1 MTDKAQTHDKA
12 PKGQGIGISPKAS
25 IIPVEN
31 TIKEMHSPR
40 ECGTTMNL
48 NRIDLNLLVYL
59 DALLRERNVTQAAN
73 QLNLSQPAMSN
84 GLRRLRD
91 LFDDPLLVR
100 TSEGMT
106 PTERALELEP
116 VVREV
121 LAKIDQAVQPQK
133 DFEPDNANRVFRIM
147 ASDYAEATLFPAVLS
162 KLRNLAPGLTLDI
175 MTPSD
180 VSFLDVERGKVDM
193 IINRFDSMPQS
204 FHQILLWNDS
214 FTCVL
219 SPHNPVLEDFTLDNY
234 LKAKHVWVSKT
245 GMGVG
250 VGVDPDDIQ
259 RLGWVDAA
267 LDKLGKKRQIRVFTR
282 HYQAAM
288 TLAEQNDLVVTL
300 PTRAAQLKLG
310 NPRVVLREPPLEI
323 PPLQLKMAWSPLLQH
338 NPANK
343 WLRKLIADT
352 ARELDGQAATP

>member
-1 MTDKAQTHDKA
+1 
-12 PKGQGIGISPKAS
+12 
-25 IIPVEN
+25 
-31 TIKEMHSPR
+31 
-40 ECGTTMNL
+40 MNI

-59 DALLRERNVTQAAN
+59 DALLRERNVTQAAH

-84 GLRRLRD
+84 GLRRLRE

-100 TSEGMT
+100 TSDGMT

-121 LAKIDQAVQPQK
+121 LTTIDKAVQPRSEFVPQ
-133 DFEPDNANRVFRIM
+133 EAQRVFRIM
-147 ASDYAEATLFPAVLS
+147 ASDYAESTLLPVVLGQ
-162 KLRNLAPGLTLDI
+162 LRTLAPGLTLDI

-193 IINRFDSMPQS
+193 VINRFDTMPQS
-204 FHQILLWNDS
+204 FHQIHLWNDS
-214 FTCVL
+214 FSCVL
-219 SPHNPVLEDFTLDNY
+219 SPENPVLKDFTLDNY
-234 LKAKHVWVSKT
+234 LKANHVWVSKT

-250 VGVDPDDIQ
+250 VGMDPGDVQ

-267 LDKLGKKRQIRVFTR
+267 LDRLGKKRQIRVFTR

-288 TLAEQNDLVVTL
+288 TMAEQNDLIVTL
-300 PTRAAQLKLG
+300 PTRAAQLKAN

-323 PPLQLKMAWSPLLQH
+323 PPLELKMAWSPLLQH
-338 NPANK
+338 NPANR
-343 WLRKLIADT
+343 WLRKLIADS
-352 ARELDGQAATP
+352 ARILDGKEPTI

>member
-1 MTDKAQTHDKA
+1 
-12 PKGQGIGISPKAS
+12 
-25 IIPVEN
+25 
-31 TIKEMHSPR
+31 
-40 ECGTTMNL
+40 MNV

-84 GLRRLRD
+84 GLRRLREV
-91 LFDDPLLVR
+91 FGDPLLVR

-106 PTERALELEP
+106 PTERALELAP

-121 LAKIDQAVQPQK
+121 LSAVDRAVQPRT
-133 DFEPDNANRVFRIM
+133 DFEPAEAHRVFRIM
-147 ASDYAEATLFPAVLS
+147 ASDYAESTLFPAVLG

-193 IINRFDSMPQS
+193 VINRFDSMPQS
-204 FHQILLWNDS
+204 FHQIHLWNDS
-214 FTCVL
+214 FTCLL
-219 SPHNPVLEDFTLDNY
+219 SPDNPVLDDFTLDNY
-234 LKAKHVWVSKT
+234 LEANHVWVSKT

-250 VGVDPDDIQ
+250 VGVNPDDVQ

-267 LDKLGKKRQIRVFTR
+267 LNKLGKKRQIRVFTR

-288 TLAEQNDLVVTL
+288 TLAEQTDLIVTL
-300 PTRAAQLKLG
+300 PTRAAQLKR
-310 NPRVVLREPPLEI
+310 NDPRVVLRDPPLAIPPLE
-323 PPLQLKMAWSPLLQH
+323 LKMAWSPLLQH

-352 ARELDGQAATP
+352 ARELNGLQPTP

>member
-1 MTDKAQTHDKA
+1 
-12 PKGQGIGISPKAS
+12 
-25 IIPVEN
+25 V
-31 TIKEMHSPR
+31 
-40 ECGTTMNL
+40 NL

-84 GLRRLRD
+84 GLRRLRE
-91 LFDDPLLVR
+91 LFDDPILVR

-121 LAKIDQAVQPQK
+121 LANIDRAVQPRSA
-133 DFEPDNANRVFRIM
+133 FEPADAHRVFRIM
-147 ASDYAEATLFPAVLS
+147 ASDYAESTLLPTLLG
-162 KLRNLAPGLTLDI
+162 KLRTLAPGLTLDI

-193 IINRFDSMPQS
+193 VINRFDSMPQS
-204 FHQILLWNDS
+204 FHQIHLWNDS
-214 FTCVL
+214 FSCVL
-219 SPHNPVLEDFTLDNY
+219 SPENPVLQDFTLENY
-234 LKAKHVWVSKT
+234 LKANHVWVSKT

-250 VGVDPDDIQ
+250 VGVNPDDVQ

-267 LDKLGKKRQIRVFTR
+267 LNKLGKKRQIRVFTR

-288 TLAEQNDLVVTL
+288 TMAEQNDLIVTL
-300 PTRAAQLKLG
+300 PTRAALLKLD
-310 NPRVVLREPPLEI
+310 NPRVVLRDPPLEI
-323 PPLQLKMAWSPLLQH
+323 PPLELKMAWSPLLQH

-352 ARELDGQAATP
+352 ARELDGQEPTP

>member
-1 MTDKAQTHDKA
+1 
-12 PKGQGIGISPKAS
+12 
-25 IIPVEN
+25 
-31 TIKEMHSPR
+31 
-40 ECGTTMNL
+40 
-48 NRIDLNLLVYL
+48 
-59 DALLRERNVTQAAN
+59 
-73 QLNLSQPAMSN
+73 MSN

-116 VVREV
+116 IVREV
-121 LAKIDQAVQPQK
+121 LSSIDRAVKPRSEF
-133 DFEPDNANRVFRIM
+133 DAENAHRVFRIM
-147 ASDYAEATLFPAVLS
+147 ASDYAESTLFPSVLG
-162 KLRNLAPGLTLDI
+162 KLRTLAPGLTLDI

-193 IINRFDSMPQS
+193 VINRFDSMPQS
-204 FHQILLWNDS
+204 FHQIHLWNDS

-219 SPHNPVLEDFTLDNY
+219 SPENPVLEDFSLENY
-234 LKAKHVWVSKT
+234 LKANHVWVSKT

-250 VGVDPDDIQ
+250 VGVNPDDVQ
-259 RLGWVDAA
+259 RLGWVDLA
-267 LDKLGKKRQIRVFTR
+267 LNKLGKKRQIRVFTR

-288 TLAEQNDLVVTL
+288 TLAEQNDLIVTL
-300 PTRAAQLKLG
+300 PTRAALLKRD

-323 PPLQLKMAWSPLLQH
+323 PALELKMAWSPLLQH

-352 ARELDGQAATP
+352 ARELDDKAPTP

>member
-1 MTDKAQTHDKA
+1 MK
-12 PKGQGIGISPKAS
+12 
-25 IIPVEN
+25 V
-31 TIKEMHSPR
+31 
-40 ECGTTMNL
+40 

-84 GLRRLRD
+84 GLRRLRE
-91 LFDDPLLVR
+91 LFNDPLLVR

-121 LAKIDQAVQPQK
+121 LSKIDQAVQPRG
-133 DFEPDNANRVFRIM
+133 DFEAGTAQRVFRIM
-147 ASDYAEATLFPAVLS
+147 ASDYAESTLFPSVLG
-162 KLRNLAPGLTLDI
+162 KLRTLAPGLTLDI

-193 IINRFDSMPQS
+193 VINRFDSMPQS
-204 FHQILLWNDS
+204 FHQIHLWDDS

-219 SPHNPVLEDFTLDNY
+219 SPENPVLKDFTLENY
-234 LKAKHVWVSKT
+234 LKANHVWVSKT

-250 VGVDPDDIQ
+250 VGVDPSDVQ

-267 LDKLGKKRQIRVFTR
+267 LNRLGKKRQIRVFTR

-288 TLAEQNDLVVTL
+288 TLAEQNDLIVTL
-300 PTRAAQLKLG
+300 PTRAAQLKLN

-323 PPLQLKMAWSPLLQH
+323 PPLELKMAWSPLLQH

-352 ARELDGQAATP
+352 ARELNGQEPTL

>member
-1 MTDKAQTHDKA
+1 MK
-12 PKGQGIGISPKAS
+12 
-25 IIPVEN
+25 
-31 TIKEMHSPR
+31 
-40 ECGTTMNL
+40 L

-84 GLRRLRD
+84 GLRRLRE

-116 VVREV
+116 MVREV
-121 LAKIDQAVQPQK
+121 LTNIDRAVQPRSAFK
-133 DFEPDNANRVFRIM
+133 PREADRVFRIM
-147 ASDYAEATLFPAVLS
+147 ASDYAESTLLPAVLGQ
-162 KLRNLAPGLTLDI
+162 LRSLAPGLTLDI

-180 VSFLDVERGKVDM
+180 VSFLDVERGRVDM
-193 IINRFDSMPQS
+193 VINRFDSMPQS
-204 FHQILLWNDS
+204 FHQIHLWNDS

-219 SPHNPVLEDFTLDNY
+219 SPENPVLKEFTLDNY
-234 LKAKHVWVSKT
+234 LKANHVWVSKT

-250 VGVDPDDIQ
+250 VGMDPDDVQ

-267 LDKLGKKRQIRVFTR
+267 LNKIGKKRQIRVFTR

-288 TLAEQNDLVVTL
+288 TMAEQNDLIVTL
-300 PTRAAQLKLG
+300 PTRAAQLKCN
-310 NPRVVLREPPLEI
+310 NPRVVLRDPPLEI
-323 PPLQLKMAWSPLLQH
+323 PPLELKMAWSPLLQH

-343 WLRKLIADT
+343 WLRKLIADA
-352 ARELDGQAATP
+352 ARALDGQLPTL

>member
-1 MTDKAQTHDKA
+1 
-12 PKGQGIGISPKAS
+12 
-25 IIPVEN
+25 
-31 TIKEMHSPR
+31 
-40 ECGTTMNL
+40 MNL

-73 QLNLSQPAMSN
+73 TLNLSQPAMSN
-84 GLRRLRD
+84 GLKRLRD

-116 VVREV
+116 IVREV
-121 LAKIDQAVQPQK
+121 LSNIDRAVQPRSA
-133 DFEPDNANRVFRIM
+133 FEPEGAQRVFRIM
-147 ASDYAEATLFPAVLS
+147 ASDYAESTLLPTVLGR
-162 KLRNLAPGLTLDI
+162 LRNLAPGLTLDI

-193 IINRFDSMPQS
+193 VINRFDSMPQS
-204 FHQILLWNDS
+204 FHQIHLWDDTFS
-214 FTCVL
+214 CVL
-219 SPHNPVLEDFTLDNY
+219 SPENPVLEDFTLDNY
-234 LKAKHVWVSKT
+234 LKANHVWVSKT

-250 VGVDPDDIQ
+250 VGVNPSDVQ

-288 TLAEQNDLVVTL
+288 TMAEQNDLIVTL
-300 PTRAAQLKLG
+300 PTRAAQLKVN

-323 PPLQLKMAWSPLLQH
+323 PPLELKMAWSPLLQH

-343 WLRKLIADT
+343 WLRRLIVEC
-352 ARELDGQAATP
+352 ARELEAGTGTA

>member
-1 MTDKAQTHDKA
+1 
-12 PKGQGIGISPKAS
+12 
-25 IIPVEN
+25 
-31 TIKEMHSPR
+31 
-40 ECGTTMNL
+40 MNMERRVKV

-84 GLRRLRD
+84 GLRRLRE
-91 LFDDPLLVR
+91 LFNDPLLVR

-121 LAKIDQAVQPQK
+121 LSKIDQAVQPRG
-133 DFEPDNANRVFRIM
+133 DFEAGTAQRVFRIM
-147 ASDYAEATLFPAVLS
+147 ASDYAESTLFPSVLG
-162 KLRNLAPGLTLDI
+162 KLRTLAPGLTLDI

-180 VSFLDVERGKVDM
+180 VSFLDVERGKIDM
-193 IINRFDSMPQS
+193 VINRFDSMPQS
-204 FHQILLWNDS
+204 FHQIHLWDDS

-219 SPHNPVLEDFTLDNY
+219 SPENPVLKDFTLENY
-234 LKAKHVWVSKT
+234 LKANHVWVSKT

-250 VGVDPDDIQ
+250 VGVDPSDVQ

-267 LDKLGKKRQIRVFTR
+267 LNRLGKKRQIRVFTR

-288 TLAEQNDLVVTL
+288 TLAEQNDLIVTL
-300 PTRAAQLKLG
+300 PTRAAQLKLD

-323 PPLQLKMAWSPLLQH
+323 PALELKMAWSPLLQH

-352 ARELDGQAATP
+352 ARELNGQQPTL

>member
-1 MTDKAQTHDKA
+1 
-12 PKGQGIGISPKAS
+12 
-25 IIPVEN
+25 
-31 TIKEMHSPR
+31 
-40 ECGTTMNL
+40 MNV
-48 NRIDLNLLVYL
+48 NRVDLNLLVYL
-59 DALLRERNVTQAAN
+59 DALLRERNVTRAAH
-73 QLNLSQPAMSN
+73 QLSLSQPAMSN
-84 GLRRLRD
+84 GLRRLRE

-116 VVREV
+116 IVREV
-121 LAKIDQAVQPQK
+121 LSKVDHAVQPRAAFAPEEAQ
-133 DFEPDNANRVFRIM
+133 RVFRIM
-147 ASDYAEATLFPAVLS
+147 ASDYAESTLLPTVLG
-162 KLRNLAPGLTLDI
+162 KLRTLAPGITLDI

-204 FHQILLWNDS
+204 FHQIHLWNDS

-219 SPHNPVLEDFTLDNY
+219 SPQNPVLEEFTLENY
-234 LKAKHVWVSKT
+234 LKANHVWVSKT

-250 VGVDPDDIQ
+250 VGVDPDDVQ

-267 LDKLGKKRQIRVFTR
+267 LNALGKKRQIRVFTR

-288 TLAEQNDLVVTL
+288 TLAEQNDLIVTL
-300 PTRAAQLKLG
+300 PTRAAQLKLN

-323 PPLQLKMAWSPLLQH
+323 PPLELKMAWSPLLQN
-338 NPANK
+338 NPANR
-343 WLRKLIADT
+343 WVRKLIADT
-352 ARELDGQAATP
+352 ARELDGQEATP

>member
-1 MTDKAQTHDKA
+1 
-12 PKGQGIGISPKAS
+12 
-25 IIPVEN
+25 
-31 TIKEMHSPR
+31 
-40 ECGTTMNL
+40 MNI

-59 DALLRERNVTQAAN
+59 DALLRERNVTKAAH

-84 GLRRLRD
+84 GLRRLRE

-116 VVREV
+116 IVREV
-121 LAKIDQAVQPQK
+121 LTNIDKAVQPRSE
-133 DFEPDNANRVFRIM
+133 FEPADAHRVFRIM
-147 ASDYAEATLFPAVLS
+147 ASDYAESTLLPTVLG
-162 KLRNLAPGLTLDI
+162 KLRTMAPGVTLDI

-193 IINRFDSMPQS
+193 VINRFDSMPQS
-204 FHQILLWNDS
+204 FHQIHLWDDS

-219 SPHNPVLEDFTLDNY
+219 SPENPVLEDFTLDNY
-234 LKAKHVWVSKT
+234 LKANHVWVSKT

-250 VGVDPDDIQ
+250 VGVNPDDVQ
-259 RLGWVDAA
+259 RLGWVDVA

-288 TLAEQNDLVVTL
+288 TLAEQNDLIVTL
-300 PTRAAQLKLG
+300 PTRAAVLKRN
-310 NPRVVLREPPLEI
+310 NPRVVLRPPPLDI
-323 PPLQLKMAWSPLLQH
+323 PVLELKMAWSPLLQH
-338 NPANK
+338 NPANR
-343 WLRKLIADT
+343 WLRRLITET
-352 ARELDGQAATP
+352 ARELDAQEP